1 MSIAI
6 TSFKTRAIALFNAV
20 VLMLF
25 SAAVSA
31 QTGGLA
37 KGKTALESLRDN
49 LYIILPIAAVIIG
62 IIIAVLYSAEIMRK
76 DDAVRWGTGV
86 LLAGSIAEIVVLLW
100 K

>member
-6 TSFKTRAIALFNAV
+6 TSFKTHVIKLINT
-20 VLMLF
+20 LILLLF

-31 QTGGLA
+31 QTGGLT
-37 KGKTALESLRDN
+37 KGKTALQFLLDN
-49 LYIILPIAAVIIG
+49 LLIILPLAAVIIG

-76 DDAVRWGTGV
+76 DDAVRWVTGV
-86 LLAGSIAEIVVLLW
+86 LLAGSVAEIVVMIW